1 VKIRHYAKRQTVT
14 KNPRFA
20 QLFFGTLQNRSV
32 SAVSSK
38 QKSKK
43 SKMNITIIG
52 ASAGIGL
59 ETVKRGLNR
68 NHSITTLSRSEIQL
82 EEKNSLKMII
92 GDATNK
98 ADLLNSI
105 QNADAI
111 IITLGTVKNMKATT
125 LFSDFAKLI
134 VEIHREKKIGVPI
147 IFVTGFGAGESK
159 NYVSWIV
166 KMFLKYFL
174 KDVYADKT
182 KMEEIITNSDLNWT
196 VVRPGRLLDKELT
209 EKYRIENKLFKG
221 INIGGINRADVAD
234 FLIKQAEK
242 QTELKKY
249 IAISEK

>member
-1 VKIRHYAKRQTVT
+1 
-14 KNPRFA
+14 
-20 QLFFGTLQNRSV
+20 
-32 SAVSSK
+32 
-38 QKSKK
+38 
-43 SKMNITIIG
+43 MNITIIG

-59 ETVKRGLNR
+59 EAVQRGLNR
-68 NHSITTLSRSEIQL
+68 NHSITTLSRSEIKI
-82 EEKNSLKMII
+82 EENKSLKII
-92 GDATNK
+92 LGDATKK
-98 ADLLNSI
+98 ADLLISI

-111 IITLGTVKNMKATT
+111 IVALGTGKNMKATT
-125 LFSDFAKLI
+125 LFSDFAALI
-134 VEIHREKKIGVPI
+134 VEIDRECKIDIPL

-166 KMFLKYFL
+166 KLFLKYFL

-209 EKYRIENKLFKG
+209 EKYRIENTLFKG
-221 INIGGINRADVAD
+221 IKIGGINRADVAD

>member
-1 VKIRHYAKRQTVT
+1 
-14 KNPRFA
+14 
-20 QLFFGTLQNRSV
+20 
-32 SAVSSK
+32 
-38 QKSKK
+38 
-43 SKMNITIIG
+43 MNITIIG

-59 ETVKRGLNR
+59 QTVIRGLNR
-68 NHSITTLSRSEIQL
+68 NHSITSLSRSEIEI
-82 EEKNSLKMII
+82 EENKSLKMIL
-92 GDATNK
+92 GYATNK

-111 IITLGTVKNMKATT
+111 IVTLGARKNMKSTT

-134 VEIHREKKIGVPI
+134 VEIHIENKIEIPL

-159 NYVSWIV
+159 NYVPWLV
-166 KMFLKYFL
+166 KMFLNYLL
-174 KDVYADKT
+174 KDVYADKS
-182 KMEEIITNSDLNWT
+182 KMEEIITNSDMNWT
-196 VVRPGRLLDKELT
+196 VVRPGRLLDKGLT
-209 EKYRIENKLFKG
+209 EKYRIENTLFKG

>member
-1 VKIRHYAKRQTVT
+1 
-14 KNPRFA
+14 
-20 QLFFGTLQNRSV
+20 
-32 SAVSSK
+32 
-38 QKSKK
+38 
-43 SKMNITIIG
+43 MNIAIIG

-59 ETVKRGLNR
+59 QTVIRGLNR
-68 NHSITTLSRSEIQL
+68 NHSITSLSRSEIEI
-82 EEKNSLKMII
+82 EEKKSLKMIL

-111 IITLGTVKNMKATT
+111 IVTLGTSKDMKSTT

-134 VEIHREKKIGVPI
+134 VEMHIENKIEIPL

-159 NYVSWIV
+159 NYVPWLV
-166 KMFLKYFL
+166 KMFLKYLL

-182 KMEEIITNSDLNWT
+182 KMEEIITNSDMNWT
-196 VVRPGRLLDKELT
+196 VVRPGRLLEKGLT
-209 EKYRIENKLFKG
+209 EKYRIENTLFKG

-249 IAISEK
+249 IAISAK

>member
-1 VKIRHYAKRQTVT
+1 
-14 KNPRFA
+14 
-20 QLFFGTLQNRSV
+20 
-32 SAVSSK
+32 
-38 QKSKK
+38 
-43 SKMNITIIG
+43 MNITIIG
-52 ASAGIGL
+52 ASAGIGI
-59 ETVKRGLNR
+59 ETVKRGLDR
-68 NHSITTLSRSEIQL
+68 NHSITTLSRSNIEI
-82 EEKNSLKMII
+82 EEKKLLKVII

-98 ADLLNSI
+98 ADLLSSI

-111 IITLGTVKNMKATT
+111 IVTLGTSKNMNATT
-125 LFSDFAKLI
+125 LFSDFAQLM
-134 VEIHREKKIGVPI
+134 VEIHKENKIDIPF

-159 NYVSWIV
+159 NYVPWLV

-221 INIGGINRADVAD
+221 INVGGINRADVAD

>member
-1 VKIRHYAKRQTVT
+1 
-14 KNPRFA
+14 
-20 QLFFGTLQNRSV
+20 
-32 SAVSSK
+32 
-38 QKSKK
+38 
-43 SKMNITIIG
+43 MNITIIG

-59 ETVKRGLNR
+59 ETVKRGLDR
-68 NHSITTLSRSEIQL
+68 NHSITTLSRSGIEI
-82 EEKNSLKMII
+82 EEKKSLNVIL

-98 ADLLNSI
+98 ADLLSSI

-111 IITLGTVKNMKATT
+111 IVTLGTSKNMNATT
-125 LFSDFAKLI
+125 LFSDFAQLM
-134 VEIHREKKIGVPI
+134 VEIHKENKIDSPF

-159 NYVSWIV
+159 NYVPWLV
-166 KMFLKYFL
+166 KIFLKYFL

-221 INIGGINRADVAD
+221 INVGGINRADVAD
-234 FLIKQAEK
+234 FLIKQAEE

>member
-1 VKIRHYAKRQTVT
+1 
-14 KNPRFA
+14 
-20 QLFFGTLQNRSV
+20 
-32 SAVSSK
+32 
-38 QKSKK
+38 
-43 SKMNITIIG
+43 MNITIIG

-59 ETVKRGLNR
+59 ETVKRGLSR
-68 NHSITTLSRSEIQL
+68 NHSITTLSRSEIRI
-82 EEKNSLKMII
+82 EEKKSLNMII

-98 ADLLNSI
+98 ANLLNSI
-105 QNADAI
+105 KNTEAI
-111 IITLGTVKNMKATT
+111 IIALGTGKNMKPTL

-134 VEIHREKKIGVPI
+134 VDIHQEKKIVVPI

-159 NYVSWIV
+159 NYVSWLV
-166 KMFLKYFL
+166 KLFLKYFL

-182 KMEEIITNSDLNWT
+182 IMEEIITNTDMNWT

-221 INIGGINRADVAD
+221 INIGGVNRADVAD

-242 QTELKKY
+242 QTELRNY

>member
-1 VKIRHYAKRQTVT
+1 
-14 KNPRFA
+14 
-20 QLFFGTLQNRSV
+20 
-32 SAVSSK
+32 
-38 QKSKK
+38 
-43 SKMNITIIG
+43 MNITIIG

-59 ETVKRGLNR
+59 ATVKRGLNR
-68 NHSITTLSRSEIQL
+68 NHSITTLSRTEIEI
-82 EEKNSLKMII
+82 EEKRLLKVIL

-98 ADLLNSI
+98 ADLINSI
-105 QNADAI
+105 ENADALI
-111 IITLGTVKNMKATT
+111 VTLGTGKNMKTTT

-134 VEIHREKKIGVPI
+134 VEIDRENKIDIPF
-147 IFVTGFGAGESK
+147 IFVTGFGTGESE
-159 NYVSWIV
+159 NYVSWLV

-182 KMEEIITNSDLNWT
+182 KMEEIVTNSDLNWT
-196 VVRPGRLLDKELT
+196 IVRPGRLLDKELT

-242 QTELKKY
+242 QTELKKH